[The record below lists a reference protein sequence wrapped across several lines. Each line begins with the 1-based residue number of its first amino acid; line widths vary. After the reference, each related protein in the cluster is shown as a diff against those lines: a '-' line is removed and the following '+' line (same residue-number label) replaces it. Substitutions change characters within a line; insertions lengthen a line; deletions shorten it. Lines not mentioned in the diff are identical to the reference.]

1 MTSNFSSIYDGR
13 SNVFELQSM
22 LREISKTTDGLDL
35 INPDGLFRKET
46 AKAVRDIQKILGL
59 AETGE
64 VDLTTWNAI
73 TQKYNTA
80 R

>member
-1 MTSNFSSIYDGR
+1 MASNFSSIYDGR
-13 SNVFELQSM
+13 RNVFELQSM

-35 INPDGLFRKET
+35 INPDGLFKKET

-59 AETGE
+59 AETGK
-64 VDLTTWNAI
+64 VDLATWNAI
-73 TQKYNTA
+73 TQKYITA

>member
-1 MTSNFSSIYDGR
+1 MASNFSSIYDGR
-13 SNVFELQSM
+13 RNVFELQSM

-35 INPDGLFRKET
+35 INPDGLFKKET

-59 AETGE
+59 SETGE
-64 VDLTTWNAI
+64 VDLTTWTAI
-73 TQKYNTA
+73 TQKYNAA